1 MTERKMKSLCNPKDA
16 QSGTKLLKWVSA
28 DKNGG
33 WAIASNS
40 QKIDM
45 AGNDNKFKK
54 FFKEDAVKYQVAG
67 NPAYSSTDKDK
78 RKQLIG
84 SVVAGFSAAM
94 GIRKFIKSMGDN
106 GNVQKVYLT
115 GATWPTDVA
124 DFRLKNED
132 SGFDYNSS
140 DLVCKVNSQTF
151 YGISLKKKT
160 NAKGADPTM
169 INLSLIH
176 I

>member
-1 MTERKMKSLCNPKDA
+1 M
-16 QSGTKLLKWVSA
+16 KWVSA
-28 DKNGG
+28 DKKGA
-33 WAIASNS
+33 WDIASNS

-94 GIRKFIKSMGDN
+94 GIRKFIKSMGDS
-106 GNVQKVYLT
+106 GSVQKVYLT

-124 DFRLKNED
+124 DFRLKNKKIWEEWYD
-132 SGFDYNSS
+132 SPHTQEELLSESVYGLTELNLREIKSAR
-140 DLVCKVNSQTF
+140 LVAVPGCYPTC
-151 YGISLKKKT
+151 SLL
-160 NAKGADPTM
+160 G
-169 INLSLIH
+169 LSLIH